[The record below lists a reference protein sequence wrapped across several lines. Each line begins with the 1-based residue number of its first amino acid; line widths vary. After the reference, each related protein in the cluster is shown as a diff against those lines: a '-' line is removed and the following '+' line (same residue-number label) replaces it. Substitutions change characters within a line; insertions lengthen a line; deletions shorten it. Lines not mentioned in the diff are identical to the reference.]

1 MKRPCNYVWKCGD
14 RVIAAAAI
22 DWEMKILYLTD
33 NTQPDVTICVD
44 ILRNCQHGFDIYR
57 AKYQVNEV
65 GKVGSVTA
73 RAKYAEFVWFE
84 KPEII

>member
-1 MKRPCNYVWKCGD
+1 MKEPVNYVWQCGD
-14 RVIAAAAI
+14 RIITATAI
-22 DWEMKILYLTD
+22 DWEMKILYLSD

-44 ILRNCQHGFDIYR
+44 IIRTCKYGVDVYNAR
-57 AKYQVNEV
+57 YQVDEV

-73 RAKYAEFVWFE
+73 KAKYAEFVWFE